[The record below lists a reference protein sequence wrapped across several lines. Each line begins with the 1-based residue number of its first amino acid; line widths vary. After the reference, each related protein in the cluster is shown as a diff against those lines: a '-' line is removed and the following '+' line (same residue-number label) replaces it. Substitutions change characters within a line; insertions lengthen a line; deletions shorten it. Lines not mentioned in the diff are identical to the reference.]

1 MAESEDNMRIK
12 AKYRFM
18 NTTRY
23 KYFHNL
29 DEMNAFFEENKVCK
43 FISYEEGNEVESEA
57 SSRGYK

>member
-1 MAESEDNMRIK
+1 MKIK

-29 DEMNAFFEENKVCK
+29 DEMNAFFEEYKACK
-43 FISYEEGNEVESEA
+43 YISYEEGDTIEAEA
-57 SSRGYK
+57 SSRW